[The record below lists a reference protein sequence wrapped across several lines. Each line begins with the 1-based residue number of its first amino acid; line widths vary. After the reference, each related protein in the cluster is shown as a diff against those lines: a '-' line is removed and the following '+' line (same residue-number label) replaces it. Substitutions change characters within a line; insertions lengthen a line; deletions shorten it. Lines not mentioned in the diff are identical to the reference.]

1 MKRTFYFIMSLFIL
15 AVAISC
21 KDSKPKSM
29 MSETEEAEDSV
40 ATNDSTIYGTMVDG
54 GMNSIVLLT
63 DHGDTLEYLVNPNDT
78 FEVVKGGKING
89 DRFAIIGYKEY
100 GDNFMRSAINLTSL
114 LGNWSSLDR
123 NFEIKEGGS
132 VTSSLQSEKNPWTA
146 WKIWNGKLILSK
158 DTFDVESLGADTLSL
173 ENKSGLFVFTRGKLV
188 LRYTLFKENVTA
200 IIYKLIFS
208 FLS

>member
-1 MKRTFYFIMSLFIL
+1 MSLFFL

-21 KDSKPKSM
+21 KDNKPKSV
-29 MSETEEAEDSV
+29 MSQSGEVEDSV
-40 ATNDSTIYGTMVDG
+40 STNDSTIYGTMVDG
-54 GMNSIVLLT
+54 GMNSIILLT
-63 DHGDTLEYLVNPNDT
+63 DNGDTVEYLVNPDDT
-78 FEVVKGGKING
+78 LEVVKGGKING

-123 NFEIKEGGS
+123 NFEIKEGGT

-158 DTFDVESLGADTLSL
+158 DTFDVENLGADTLSL
-173 ENKSGLFVFTRGKLV
+173 ENKAGIFVFTRGK
-188 LRYTLFKENVTA
+188 
-200 IIYKLIFS
+200 
-208 FLS
+208 

>member
-1 MKRTFYFIMSLFIL
+1 MRKTFYFIMSLFIL

-21 KDSKPKSM
+21 KDNKPKSV
-29 MSETEEAEDSV
+29 MSQSGEVEDSV
-40 ATNDSTIYGTMVDG
+40 STNDSTIYGTMVDG
-54 GMNSIVLLT
+54 GMNSIILLT
-63 DHGDTLEYLVNPNDT
+63 DNGDTLEYLVNPDDT
-78 FEVVKGGKING
+78 LEVVKGGKING

-123 NFEIKEGGS
+123 NFEIKEGGT

-158 DTFDVESLGADTLSL
+158 DTFDVENLGADTLSL
-173 ENKSGLFVFTRGKLV
+173 ENKAGIFVFTRGK
-188 LRYTLFKENVTA
+188 
-200 IIYKLIFS
+200 
-208 FLS
+208 

>member
-15 AVAISC
+15 AVVISC

-29 MSETEEAEDSV
+29 MSETEEAVDSV
-40 ATNDSTIYGTMVDG
+40 ATNDSTIYGTMVEG

-173 ENKSGLFVFTRGKLV
+173 ENKSGLFVFTRGK
-188 LRYTLFKENVTA
+188 
-200 IIYKLIFS
+200 
-208 FLS
+208 

>member
-1 MKRTFYFIMSLFIL
+1 MRKTFYFIMSLFIL

-21 KDSKPKSM
+21 KDNKPKSV
-29 MSETEEAEDSV
+29 MSQSGEVEDSV
-40 ATNDSTIYGTMVDG
+40 STNDSTIYGTMVDG
-54 GMNSIVLLT
+54 GMNSIILLT
-63 DHGDTLEYLVNPNDT
+63 DNGDTVEYLVNPDDT
-78 FEVVKGGKING
+78 LEVVKGGKING

-123 NFEIKEGGS
+123 NFEIKEGGI

-158 DTFDVESLGADTLSL
+158 DTFDVENLGADTLSL
-173 ENKSGLFVFTRGKLV
+173 ENKAGIFVFTRGK
-188 LRYTLFKENVTA
+188 
-200 IIYKLIFS
+200 
-208 FLS
+208 